1 MQRRHEMPFG
11 AAFKANDKTRF
22 RLWAPGARTVDLCLE
37 TEGRER
43 LLPMQI
49 QEQGWYEHNEIAPP
63 GSRYRFRIDGDL
75 KVPDPASRYNPEDV
89 HGPSVV
95 VNPDAFQWTDAAWR
109 GRPWPETVIYEL
121 HVGSFSPQGGYLG
134 IIEKLEYLVE
144 LGITAIELMPIA
156 DFPGRRNWG
165 YDGVLPFA
173 PDASYGTPDEL
184 KRLINAAHHKGL
196 MVFLD
201 VVYNHFG
208 PDGNYLHCYAPQF
221 FTQRHHTPWG
231 AAINFDGE
239 GSAVVREFFI
249 HNALYW
255 LEEFHFDGLRL
266 DAVHAIADDSRP
278 DIIQELGAR
287 VRRGPGSRRAVHL
300 MLENVNNQP
309 HYLQPAG
316 DATAQ
321 WNDDIHHALHVALTR
336 ESDGYY
342 MDYARQPVLH
352 LARCL
357 AEGFAYQGE
366 VSLFRDGARGEP
378 SRELPPGACI
388 GFLQNHDQIGN
399 RAFGERIAQLA
410 PESGL
415 RAALAILLLAPA
427 PPMLFMGEEFAAN
440 APFPFFCDFKGEL
453 AQAVTQGRRNEFAR
467 FGQFADDAERARI
480 PDPNAEQT
488 FQSARLDWNNLERA
502 VHRNWL
508 MFYRDLLRLRRQRI
522 VPLLHR
528 IIVGAASYRLL
539 EENSVEVQWP
549 LHDGSSLLLLAN
561 LGTSNVA
568 LESRPEAEVIY
579 QNMVPVKRGFSA
591 GSRLPPWGVQWMQ
604 QRRNVS

>member
-11 AAFKANDKTRF
+11 TVLQADDNTRF
-22 RLWAPGARTVDLCLE
+22 RLWAPGARTVDVCLE
-37 TEGRER
+37 KGGREQT
-43 LLPMQI
+43 LPMQS
-49 QEQGWYEHNEIAPP
+49 QPLGWYELNTHAPA

-75 KVPDPASRYNPEDV
+75 KVPDPASRYNPDDV
-89 HGPSVV
+89 HGPSIVI
-95 VNPDAFQWTDAAWR
+95 NPEAFQWTDGAWR
-109 GRPWPETVIYEL
+109 GRPWEEAVIYEL

-134 IIEKLEYLVE
+134 IIKKLDYLLE
-144 LGITAIELMPIA
+144 LGISAIELMPLA

-184 KRLINAAHHKGL
+184 KRLINAAHQKGL

-221 FTQRHHTPWG
+221 FTERHHTPWG
-231 AAINFDGE
+231 AAINFDAE

-266 DAVHAIADDSRP
+266 DAVHAIADDRRP
-278 DIIQELGAR
+278 DIIQELCER
-287 VRRGPGSRRAVHL
+287 VQRGPGSARAVHL
-300 MLENVNNQP
+300 MLENVNNQAF
-309 HYLQPAG
+309 YLRPNG
-316 DATAQ
+316 EATAQ
-321 WNDDIHHALHVALTR
+321 WNDDIHHALHVLLTG

-342 MDYARQPVLH
+342 MDYAQQPIRH
-352 LARCL
+352 LGRCL

-366 VSLFRDGARGEP
+366 VSPFRGRVRGER
-378 SRELPPGACI
+378 SVDLPAGACV

-410 PESGL
+410 PEPAL
-415 RAALAILLLAPA
+415 RAALAILLLAPT
-427 PPMLFMGEEFAAN
+427 PPLLFMGEEFAAH
-440 APFPFFCDFKGEL
+440 APFPFFCDFKGDL

-467 FGQFADDAERARI
+467 FGVFADAAQRARI
-480 PDPNAEQT
+480 PDPNAEST
-488 FQSARLDWNNLERA
+488 WQSARLDWNNLERA

-508 MFYRDLLRLRRQRI
+508 TFYRDLLRLRRQRML
-522 VPLLHR
+522 PLTRQL
-528 IIVGAASYRLL
+528 VTGAAGYRLL
-539 EENSVEVQWP
+539 AERALEVRWP
-549 LHDGSSLLLLAN
+549 LHDGTSLVLRAN
-561 LGTSNVA
+561 LGANRVDA
-568 LESRPEAEVIY
+568 GPLADAQVIY
-579 QNMVPVKRGFSA
+579 QNMEPRGA
-591 GSRLPPWGVQWMQ
+591 GLAPWSVVWSQ
-604 QRRNVS
+604 QRSTAA